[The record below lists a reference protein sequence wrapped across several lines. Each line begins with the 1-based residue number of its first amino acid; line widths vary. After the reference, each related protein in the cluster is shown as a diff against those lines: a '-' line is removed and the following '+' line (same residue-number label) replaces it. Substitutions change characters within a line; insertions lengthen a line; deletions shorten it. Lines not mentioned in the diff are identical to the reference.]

1 MVGWEQHIMVEESL
15 SLESNQRFQLCLYPR
30 SIVQFGLSFHKAT
43 GHWGTEDRPIGR
55 WGVWALFL
63 PHSPERSLRSLNSHS
78 FLLHKGLH
86 HQHFW
91 GTMVPAFYVPGWG

>member
-43 GHWGTEDRPIGR
+43 GHWGTEDRPVGR
-55 WGVWALFL
+55 WGIQRRAGCLG
-63 PHSPERSLRSLNSHS
+63 S
-78 FLLHKGLH
+78 FLTT
-86 HQHFW
+86 Q
-91 GTMVPAFYVPGWG
+91 P